1 MCIRDRRTT
10 ADLLALL
17 HGWQRQG
24 RTVIAVLHDTAQ
36 VREHFPQTLL
46 LAREPVAWGATAEV
60 LTDANWARAQTL
72 HEPFD
77 EQAGECETGSP
88 PRGHHPRMY
97 SQPPALEA
105 TA

>member
-1 MCIRDRRTT
+1 M
-10 ADLLALL
+10 
-17 HGWQRQG
+17 
-24 RTVIAVLHDTAQ
+24 LHDTAQ

-88 PRGHHPRMY
+88 ARGHHPRMY